1 MPNLNPGSTEPAIDK
16 ALRLVGPFVALQG
29 LALLALAVLF
39 NLILF
44 IGVAQLTSHQIIQS
58 GSFPA
63 LVVFLSFSLSIGIIL
78 INGLGEQI
86 SLKGIQN
93 PWIKKIGVTPIMV
106 IVAVLIATFA
116 SFTPLAAMIFPAS
129 ELEFMLTG
137 IDFTC
142 KPSSQTNAPQ
152 ATDILTVISADETK
166 YIEEVTKFLQDRDPN
181 SFVPKR
187 TRGQALALVGKDKGG
202 DELYKLIMQR
212 ANDDDSLSW
221 DLRSSD
227 KWVAYTINAN
237 APNIQTP
244 LPIPV
249 RFKTTHTTRLFLVV
263 KQNPKSPQP
272 ELAGLSPESEGSK
285 KDIWPLL
292 TIGIK
297 PEQPLNRSQRTDFD
311 VKLYAHPAHICWHI
325 GA

>member
-1 MPNLNPGSTEPAIDK
+1 MPDLNREHGQPAIDR
-16 ALRLVGPFVALQG
+16 ALRLVGPFVALKG
-29 LALLALAVLF
+29 LALLALAVVF

-44 IGVAQLTSHQIIQS
+44 IGIAELTNRQIIQS

-63 LVVFLSFSLSIGIIL
+63 LVVFLSFALSIGIIL

-86 SLKGIQN
+86 NLKDIQN
-93 PWIKKIGVTPIMV
+93 PWVKKIGVTPIMV
-106 IVAVLIATFA
+106 IVAVLLATFA
-116 SFTPLAAMIFPAS
+116 SFTRLAEKIFPPS
-129 ELEFMLTG
+129 ELEFMLAG

-142 KPSSQTNAPQ
+142 KPINQTNAPQ

-166 YIEEVTKFLQDRDPN
+166 YIEDVTKFLKDKDPH
-181 SFVPKR
+181 SFVPQR
-187 TRGQALALVGKDKGG
+187 TRGQELTLVGKEKGG
-202 DELYKLIMQR
+202 DELYKLMMQR

-221 DLRSSD
+221 DLRNPER
-227 KWVAYTINAN
+227 WVAYTINAN

-263 KQNPKSPQP
+263 KQNPKSAQP
-272 ELAGLSPESEGSK
+272 ELAGFSPDGEAGR

-292 TIGIK
+292 TIGIR

-311 VKLYAHPAHICWHI
+311 VKVYAHPAHICWHI